1 MPKESLDENEKST
14 RVIKNCLKYFQ
25 KIFENKSLCQKYQ

>member
-1 MPKESLDENEKST
+1 MSKENLDEIEKFT
-14 RVIKNCLKYFQ
+14 RVIKNCLKYIQ